1 MGGGVAVP
9 REVPDARPSGGGAD
23 LRLRSVVKTYGAGE
37 VAVHAL
43 RGVDLQV
50 DAGTFVVLLGPS
62 GSGKTTLLNVVG
74 AIESPTSGEIH
85 VGGED
90 IARLDA
96 EARTTYRRDRVGFVF
111 QFYNLIPTLTARE
124 NVALIGELTGAS
136 EDGRVDG
143 ALADVG
149 LTDRAEHFPGQ
160 LSGGE
165 QQRVSIARALIKRPS
180 LLLCDEPTGAL
191 DLETGRSVL
200 ALLRQVNRDRG
211 CTVLLVTHNSAIA
224 GMADRVVKLRSGE
237 VVDDATHAS
246 PTPPEQLRW

>member
-9 REVPDARPSGGGAD
+9 REVPDARPSSGGAD

-37 VAVHAL
+37 VAVQAL
-43 RGVDLQV
+43 RGVDLAV

-62 GSGKTTLLNVVG
+62 GSGKTTLLNLVG

-85 VGGED
+85 VAGND
-90 IARLDA
+90 IARLDPD
-96 EARTTYRRDRVGFVF
+96 ARTTYRRDRVGFVF

-124 NVALIGELTGAS
+124 NVALIGELTGVS
-136 EDGRVDG
+136 EDGRVDES
-143 ALADVG
+143 LADVG
-149 LTDRAEHFPGQ
+149 LAERADHFPGQ

-165 QQRVSIARALIKRPS
+165 QQRVSIARALVKRPS

-200 ALLRQVNRDRG
+200 ALLRQVNHDRR

-224 GMADRVVKLRSGE
+224 SMADRVIELRSGE
-237 VVDDATHAS
+237 VVDDVTHAS
-246 PTPPEQLRW
+246 PTPPEDLRW